1 MKYLFSLMA
10 LSLFTGSFLHA
21 QGNYKPGYIINI
33 HNDTLKGF
41 IDYREWSK
49 NPTTIKFKPNVNA
62 QSENYT
68 VNNAN
73 GFAIND
79 LEYYKKFIVPV
90 SKGNVAFDVLSHQL
104 DTAYSIDTVF
114 LKSLVNGKY
123 VSLYSFT
130 DKIKT
135 RFYVLDNET
144 RHIEE
149 LKYSLYFNEDVNSV
163 VTLSDYRQQLLKL
176 ATTYQTTN
184 DKLTSKIKSCQY
196 IEGDLVRIFK
206 AINGGTAQQITHSTL
221 GSRFYAGLGARS
233 SKLSFSGDNAT
244 FASSVSKASVSPVLS
259 AGVDIFGNI
268 NTKKIFLRLNADFTS
283 SHFKASNTEVIEV
296 INVHKAST
304 LDFKQYLFSFSPQV
318 IYNFYSADKLKIFI
332 GGGIALNIAA
342 YNDYNYI
349 TTTNGGDKA
358 ITNKYP
364 EFQKFY
370 IAMPVKAGVFIGKHI
385 ELYGTYT
392 LPSAITQNALFSVS
406 ISSVQAG
413 INYTFG
419 R

>member
-21 QGNYKPGYIINI
+21 QGNYKPGYIINTS
-33 HNDTLKGF
+33 NDTLKGF
-41 IDYREWSK
+41 VDYREWSK
-49 NPTTIKFKPNVNA
+49 NPAIIKFKSTVSA
-62 QSENYT
+62 QPENYM
-68 VNNAN
+68 VANAN
-73 GFAIND
+73 GFAIID
-79 LEYYKKFIVPV
+79 LEYYEKFIVPV

-104 DTAYSIDTVF
+104 DTTYSIDTVF
-114 LKSLVNGKY
+114 LKNIVNGKY

-135 RFYVLDNET
+135 RYYVLDNET
-144 RHIEE
+144 KHIEE

-176 ATTYQTTN
+176 AVTYQTNN
-184 DKLTSKIKSCQY
+184 DKLTSKIKSSQY
-196 IEGDLVRIFK
+196 IDGDLVRIFK

-221 GSRFYAGLGARS
+221 GSRFFAGLGARS
-233 SKLSFSGDNAT
+233 SKLSFGGIDAS
-244 FASSVSKASVSPVLS
+244 FANSISKASLFPVFS
-259 AGVDIFGNI
+259 TGVDVFGNI
-268 NTKKIFLRLNADFTS
+268 NTKKVFLRLNADFTG
-283 SHFKASNTEVIEV
+283 SHFKVSNTEVIEAV
-296 INVHKAST
+296 NIHRASS

-318 IYNFYSADKLKIFI
+318 IYNFYSADKLKIFV

-349 TTTNGGDKA
+349 TTTNGVDKA

-370 IAMPVKAGVFIGKHI
+370 LAMPLKAGAFIGKHM

-392 LPSAITQNALFSVS
+392 IPTAITKNSSFSVS

-413 INYTFG
+413 VNYVFG
-419 R
+419 K